1 MAAGR
6 SRTAITRLRP
16 RPDRPAGAALVA
28 GVPSRSFAPVAA
40 PGATVL
46 VLGSLPGR
54 RSLEEQQYYAQ
65 PRNSF
70 WRILEGLTGADASA
84 AYELRLA
91 ALRGAGIALWDVCA
105 AAERPG
111 SVDSAIR
118 PETVVPNDLGGLLA
132 RYPTIRAVCF
142 NGQTAATLY
151 RRRVQPVL
159 PTAAAALPQVVLPS
173 TSPAH
178 ASLTLETKR
187 RQWHAALGPHLRTR
201 R

>member
-1 MAAGR
+1 M
-6 SRTAITRLRP
+6 
-16 RPDRPAGAALVA
+16 A
-28 GVPSRSFAPVAA
+28 GVASRSFAPVVA

-65 PRNSF
+65 PQNSF
-70 WRILEGLTGADASA
+70 WRILAGLTGADASS

-91 ALRGAGIALWDVCA
+91 ALSGAGIALWDVCA

-111 SVDSAIR
+111 SLDAAIR

-132 RYPTIRAVCF
+132 RYPTIGLVCF
-142 NGQTAATLY
+142 NGLTAATLY
-151 RRRVQPVL
+151 RRRVQPAL
-159 PTAAAALPQVVLPS
+159 PAAAGALPQVVLPS

-178 ASLTLETKR
+178 ASLTREAKR
-187 RQWHAALGPHLRTR
+187 RQWHAALAPHLQTR